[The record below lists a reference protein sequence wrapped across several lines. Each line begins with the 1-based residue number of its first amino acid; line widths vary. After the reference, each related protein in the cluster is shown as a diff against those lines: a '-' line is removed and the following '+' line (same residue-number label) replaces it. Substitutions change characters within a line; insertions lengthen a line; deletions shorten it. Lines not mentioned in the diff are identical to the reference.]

1 MKVTRIYYNDDDI
14 LVTGHLIERI
24 FRRPVFY
31 PFDGKCG
38 FSYQYVTRKD
48 CLVEF
53 TGRSYR
59 EFYKKTY
66 PAGTK
71 IKMIAM
77 RNKLYPLPEGT
88 KGVVELVDDHA
99 VIHCVFEGGRRIGVI
114 PGYDVFIKV
123 TDVTMS

>member
-1 MKVTRIYYNDDDI
+1 MKVTRIYYNDNDI
-14 LVTGHLIERI
+14 LIAGHLIERT
-24 FRRPVFY
+24 FRKPVFY

-38 FSYQYVTRKD
+38 FNYQYVTCND
-48 CLVEF
+48 CLMEF
-53 TGRSYR
+53 TERNYR
-59 EFYKKTY
+59 EFYKEKY
-66 PAGTK
+66 PVGTK

-123 TDVTMS
+123 TDGTMS